1 MAQGR
6 SDRMPST
13 DWSLWPVLAAPFIGS
28 FLGLLAVRLPKGRPI
43 IAGRSA
49 CDQCG
54 QVLKLAD
61 LVPIAS
67 WLAARGRC
75 RHCGSRVSPLYPSIE
90 LGAVLIAIWAA
101 SLAQGPMLWIS
112 CVLGWDLL
120 TLAVIDWREG
130 ILPDGLTLPLLPLG
144 LFAAYLA
151 AADRVWPHALGAMA
165 GFVAFALIRWGYRRL
180 RGREGLGFG
189 DVKLLAAAGA
199 FVSWEGLPSVVLIA
213 AMIGLGLAL
222 ARGLRGNGLTLDDR
236 LAFGPALCLGLW
248 LVWLYGPFG

>member
-1 MAQGR
+1 
-6 SDRMPST
+6 MPSAG
-13 DWSLWPVLAAPFIGS
+13 WSLWPVLAAPFIGS
-28 FLGLLAVRLPKGRPI
+28 FLGLLAARLPKGRPI
-43 IAGRSA
+43 VAGRSA

-54 QVLKLAD
+54 RVLKLAD

-67 WLAARGRC
+67 WLAAHGRC
-75 RHCGSRVSPLYPSIE
+75 RYCGGGVTPLYPAIE
-90 LGAVLIAIWAA
+90 LSAVLIAIWAG
-101 SLAQGPMLWIS
+101 SVAQGPTLWIS

-120 TLAVIDWREG
+120 TLAVIDWRG
-130 ILPDGLTLPLLPLG
+130 AILPDALTLPLIPLG
-144 LFAAYLA
+144 LLAAYLA
-151 AADRVWPHALGAMA
+151 DADRVWPHALGAVA

-213 AMIGLGLAL
+213 AIIGLAL
-222 ARGLRGNGLTLDDR
+222 ALVRGLTGRGLALDDR
-236 LAFGPALCLGLW
+236 LAFGPAPCLGLW

>member
-1 MAQGR
+1 
-6 SDRMPST
+6 MPSA

-28 FLGLLAVRLPKGRPI
+28 FLGLLAARLPTGRSI
-43 IAGRSA
+43 VAGRSA

-54 QVLKLAD
+54 RVLRLAD

-67 WLAARGRC
+67 WLAAHGRC
-75 RHCGSRVSPLYPSIE
+75 RYCGSGVTALYPAIE
-90 LGAVLIAIWAA
+90 LSAVLIAIWAA
-101 SLAQGPMLWIS
+101 SVAQGWMLWIS

-130 ILPDGLTLPLLPLG
+130 VLPDALTLPLIPLG
-144 LFAAYLA
+144 LLAAYLA
-151 AADRVWPHALGAMA
+151 DADRVWPHALGAVA

-213 AMIGLGLAL
+213 AIIGLSLAL
-222 ARGLRGNGLTLDDR
+222 ARSLTGRRLALDER

-248 LVWLYGPFG
+248 LVWLYGPFA